1 MPLFDVH
8 VYATAHI
15 IFDAVEAD
23 SPQQAAEQTAR
34 AADLYAI
41 LENNK
46 PGGGASYIC
55 WSEDA
60 EDTAIVDPYL
70 PNGEDLDPEHN
81 GIEVPV
87 EWWGTRI
94 RDGEAQLPESI
105 TDDGSIAV
113 AGEGQTVFGGFGG

>member
-1 MPLFDVH
+1 MALFDVH

-15 IFDAVEAD
+15 VFHGVEAD
-23 SPQQAAEQTAR
+23 SPQQAAEEISRTADR
-34 AADLYAI
+34 YRI

-46 PGGGASYIC
+46 PGGGADYIC

-87 EWWGTRI
+87 QWWGTAI

-105 TDDGSIAV
+105 TGDGSIAV
-113 AGEGQTVFGGFGG
+113 AGAGQAATSG